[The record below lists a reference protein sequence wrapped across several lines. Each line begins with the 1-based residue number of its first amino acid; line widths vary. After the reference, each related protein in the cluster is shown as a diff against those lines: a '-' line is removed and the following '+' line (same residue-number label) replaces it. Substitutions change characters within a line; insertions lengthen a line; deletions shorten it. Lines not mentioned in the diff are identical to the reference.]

1 MTDYLLSIAFGYLL
15 GSIPFGVM
23 AGWLVKRVDVR
34 DYGSGSSGMTNVLR
48 TIGRP
53 AAALVLLLDMGKAVL
68 AVTLARGLS
77 DDPGV
82 DAAAALAA
90 LGGHVLPLFI
100 GFRGGKGTAT
110 GWGGLLILSPLSGLV
125 ATVVGLAAI
134 GMSRYMSLGSILAAA
149 AGTITLA
156 VLALTGSEPLV
167 YVWFSVIGGPIVVI
181 RHKDNIRRLF
191 AGEERKL
198 GQSVDVG
205 PANSDQRR
213 GVGWPGSA

>member
-68 AVTLARGLS
+68 AVALARGLS
-77 DDPGV
+77 DAPGV

-90 LGGHVLPLFI
+90 LVGHALPLFI
-100 GFRGGKGTAT
+100 GFRGGKGTAA

-134 GMSRYMSLGSILAAA
+134 GMSRYMSLGSILATA

-156 VLALTGSEPLV
+156 VLALTGSEPPV
-167 YVWFSVIGGPIVVI
+167 YIWFSVIGGPIVVI

-198 GQSVDVG
+198 GQPVDVG

>member
-68 AVTLARGLS
+68 AVALARALS

-90 LGGHVLPLFI
+90 LVGHALPLFI

-134 GMSRYMSLGSILAAA
+134 GMSRYMSLGSILAAT
-149 AGTITLA
+149 AGTVTLA

-213 GVGWPGSA
+213 GVGWPGSV

>member
-1 MTDYLLSIAFGYLL
+1 MTDYLLLITVGYLL

-34 DYGSGSSGMTNVLR
+34 DYGSGSTGMTNVLR

-68 AVTLARGLS
+68 AVTMARALS

-90 LGGHVLPLFI
+90 LVGHVLPLFI
-100 GFRGGKGTAT
+100 GFRGGKGTAP
-110 GWGGLLILSPLSGLV
+110 GWGALLILSPLSGLV
-125 ATVVGLAAI
+125 ATVVGLAAL
-134 GMSRYMSLGSILAAA
+134 GLSRYMSLGSVLAAT
-149 AGTITLA
+149 AGTATLA
-156 VLALTGSEPLV
+156 VLALIGEAPLV
-167 YVWFSVIGGPIVVI
+167 YIWFSAIGGPIVIV
-181 RHKDNIRRLF
+181 RHKDNIRRLL

-198 GQSVDVG
+198 GQSVDVDG
-205 PANSDQRR
+205 ATVDRQR

>member
-1 MTDYLLSIAFGYLL
+1 MTDYLLLIAAGYLL

-34 DYGSGSSGMTNVLR
+34 EYGSGSTGMTNVLR

-68 AVTLARGLS
+68 AVALARALS

-90 LGGHVLPLFI
+90 LAGHVLPVFI

-110 GWGGLLILSPLSGLV
+110 GWGALLILSPISGLV
-125 ATVVGLAAI
+125 ATVVGLAAV
-134 GMSRYMSLGSILAAA
+134 GLSRYISLGSVLAAA
-149 AGTITLA
+149 AGTATLA
-156 VLALTGSEPLV
+156 VLALIGQEPLV
-167 YVWFSVIGGPIVVI
+167 YIWFSAIGGPIVIV
-181 RHKDNIRRLF
+181 RHKDNIRRLL

-205 PANSDQRR
+205 AANADRQR

>member
-68 AVTLARGLS
+68 AVALARGLS
-77 DDPGV
+77 DAPGV

-90 LGGHVLPLFI
+90 LAGHVLPLFI

-110 GWGGLLILSPLSGLV
+110 GWGALLILSPLSGLA

-134 GMSRYMSLGSILAAA
+134 GMSRYMSLGSILATA

-167 YVWFSVIGGPIVVI
+167 YIWFSVIGGPIVVI